1 MGCEVLPM
9 IKVAKKGA
17 WLGIEQE
24 TLQVDPARKVKPT
37 GKSLA
42 EN

>member
-9 IKVAKKGA
+9 INVAKKGT

-24 TLQVDPARKVKPT
+24 TLQADPARKVKTT
-37 GKSLA
+37 GNELT